1 MTNLFDSSAARPRN
15 ASAKFRIGPQ
25 SVPILKDHCFR
36 GMVVLPGSLYINI
49 ALSLDR
55 EISGRVPRSLHSVVF
70 GRPII
75 LATEDT
81 VIKLSVTDHGGRSV
95 YTFYQARNDNGSAG
109 TPVARLEI
117 DASAL
122 MARRSRSDLF
132 SVEGFQSR
140 SGTAISSQQFYETLR
155 ENGNHYGPSFQRVSS
170 IWRAGNE
177 SLGTLSGTPHKRH
190 SSVQS
195 LDLSLLDSMIQLLA
209 SLVIEKGKTFVLR
222 SIEKVELRETH
233 FPDTLWDHAVLH
245 GQHTG
250 DNRAFLGHIRVFDQK
265 GKTYVEL
272 FNVAFNFL
280 DDGEGAGEFRPQSDI
295 ARQ

>member
-1 MTNLFDSSAARPRN
+1 MTNLRDSSGARPRN
-15 ASAKFRIGPQ
+15 ASAKFRIGLR

-55 EISGRVPRSLHSVVF
+55 EISRRVPRMLHSVVF
-70 GRPII
+70 GSPII

-81 VIKLSVTDHGGRSV
+81 VIKLSVTDHGRRSV
-95 YTFYQARNDNGSAG
+95 YTFYEARNENGSAG
-109 TPVARLEI
+109 SPGERCVARLEI
-117 DASAL
+117 DASAP
-122 MARRSRSDLF
+122 MALRSRSDPF
-132 SVEGFQSR
+132 SVEAFQSR
-140 SGTAISSQQFYETLR
+140 SGTVISSEQFYETLR

-177 SLGTLSGTPHKRH
+177 SLGILSGVQHKRE

-195 LDLSLLDSMIQLLA
+195 LDPSLLDSMIQLLA
-209 SLVIEKGKTFVLR
+209 SLVIDKGKTFVLR

-245 GQHTG
+245 RQHTG

-280 DDGEGAGEFRPQSDI
+280 NDGETRSVA
-295 ARQ
+295 

>member
-55 EISGRVPRSLHSVVF
+55 EISRRVPRMLHSVVF
-70 GRPII
+70 GSPTI

-81 VIKLSVTDHGGRSV
+81 VIKLSITDHDRRSV
-95 YTFYQARNDNGSAG
+95 YTFYEVRNENGSAG
-109 TPVARLEI
+109 TAVERCVARLEI
-117 DASAL
+117 DASAS
-122 MARRSRSDLF
+122 MARRSRSDPF
-132 SVEGFQSR
+132 SVEAFQSR
-140 SGTAISSQQFYETLR
+140 SGTVISSEQFYETLR

-177 SLGTLSGTPHKRH
+177 SLGTLAGAQHKRE

-195 LDLSLLDSMIQLLA
+195 LDPSLLDSMIQLLA
-209 SLVIEKGKTFVLR
+209 SLVIDKGKTFVLR

-245 GQHTG
+245 GQRTG

-280 DDGEGAGEFRPQSDI
+280 DDGETRSVA
-295 ARQ
+295 